1 MNGYWYGIYT
11 GSNSGQIVVEVD
23 DMGDHFYGS
32 AYVYDNNPLMPSTWA
47 EIKTPNKSDR
57 LQFQSRLLPLHPDT
71 GEFIE
76 WHQITGRY
84 PGVTFPKQAA
94 ITCEWSNDSLKLEW
108 RTDIGTHG
116 AAQLPR
122 SQIGQPSVYEPLPV
136 TTWQE
141 FKHHV
146 TQREHYRYIYRG
158 QTKTSRLCTP
168 FHRTG
173 RGDTRRYMAQ
183 DIRVLHAHLSAR
195 TSHFFDLRDPIQNA
209 AFFHLVQHHGYPTPL
224 LDWTYSPFVA
234 AYFAYHPV
242 KSLDGVGTSGDRKVR
257 IFVFDKLQWCL
268 DFAQITNMSARWQH
282 FSILEPAAIENERMV
297 PQQALSSFTTVDD
310 IETYIRSKEE
320 ISGKLYLEVID
331 LPLRERD
338 HVIREL
344 RLMGITQG
352 SLFPGL
358 DGACEELRERF
369 FGF

>member
-1 MNGYWYGIYT
+1 
-11 GSNSGQIVVEVD
+11 
-23 DMGDHFYGS
+23 
-32 AYVYDNNPLMPSTWA
+32 
-47 EIKTPNKSDR
+47 
-57 LQFQSRLLPLHPDT
+57 
-71 GEFIE
+71 
-76 WHQITGRY
+76 
-84 PGVTFPKQAA
+84 
-94 ITCEWSNDSLKLEW
+94 
-108 RTDIGTHG
+108 
-116 AAQLPR
+116 
-122 SQIGQPSVYEPLPV
+122 
-136 TTWQE
+136 
-141 FKHHV
+141 
-146 TQREHYRYIYRG
+146 
-158 QTKTSRLCTP
+158 
-168 FHRTG
+168 
-173 RGDTRRYMAQ
+173 MAQ